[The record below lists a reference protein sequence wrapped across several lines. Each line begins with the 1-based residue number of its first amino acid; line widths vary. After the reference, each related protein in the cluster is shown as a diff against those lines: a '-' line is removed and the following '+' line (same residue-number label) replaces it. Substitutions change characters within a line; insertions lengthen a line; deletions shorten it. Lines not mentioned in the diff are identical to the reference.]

1 MPQISKFGGHL
12 VRQRR
17 ACSVVTPAYDAMT
30 PAQRRTFAGRH
41 PGNYVNVMRSLDE
54 FDEYNKPTLEEVL
67 AHNRSHLRWL
77 LDGDAF
83 ARTPH
88 PAYYLYQLKCRAHEQ
103 TGLIANIP
111 VADYTEAR
119 LKKHEDTQRQKE
131 DMLVRY
137 QDAVGVASSP
147 ICVAYADRAGIDDA
161 VRQAKTAAPC
171 LKFSA
176 WDTVEQTVWRIDD
189 AQIEQ
194 ALADEFAQ
202 VEYTYLTDGH
212 HRCASGARFAE
223 LVRKR
228 SAAASMS
235 LNAEQLLVALFPQS
249 QLKIYSYFRCV
260 RDLGGMSIAQLVSA
274 IEGVGIEVEQQPI
287 ESDQLLPQ
295 VRRQITMIAGHRA
308 FRLRIPDAL
317 VPERDP
323 VGCLDV
329 SILQNKILAPVLN
342 IGDARGDDRLSYV
355 PGVGGISVLR
365 ERCSSDWQVG
375 FACVDTK
382 IEEVIEVA
390 DAAQTMPP
398 KSTWFDPKLR
408 AGIFLRQCV

>member
-1 MPQISKFGGHL
+1 MPQISKFVGHL
-12 VRQRR
+12 VRPQR

-30 PAQRRTFAGRH
+30 PAQRRTFAGRN

-54 FDEYNKPTLEEVL
+54 FDERNKPTLEEVL
-67 AHNRSHLRWL
+67 AHNQSHLQWL
-77 LDGDAF
+77 LDSDAF
-83 ARTPH
+83 ELTPH
-88 PAYYLYQLKCRAHEQ
+88 PAYYLYQLKCGAHEQ
-103 TGLIANIP
+103 TGLIANMP
-111 VADYTEAR
+111 VADYTDSR

-137 QDAVGVASSP
+137 QEAVGVTSSP
-147 ICVAYADRAGIDDA
+147 ICVAYADRGGIDDA
-161 VRQAKTAAPC
+161 VRQVKTGVPC

-176 WDTVEQTVWRIDD
+176 WDEVEQTVWRVDD
-189 AQIEQ
+189 AQVEQ
-194 ALADEFAQ
+194 MLADEFAQ
-202 VEYTYLTDGH
+202 VEHTYLTDGH

-223 LVRKR
+223 LVRQR
-228 SAAASMS
+228 SAGAT
-235 LNAEQLLVALFPQS
+235 LLPNAEQLLVALFPQS
-249 QLKIYSYFRCV
+249 QLKIHSYFRCV
-260 RDLGGMSIAQLVSA
+260 RDLGGMTVAQLVSA
-274 IEGVGIEVEQQPI
+274 IEAAGIEVERQPI

-295 VRRQITMIAGHRA
+295 ASRQITMIAGCRA
-308 FRLRIPDAL
+308 FRLRIPEAL

-323 VGCLDV
+323 VGRLDV
-329 SILQNKILAPVLN
+329 SILQNKILAPILS
-342 IGDARGDDRLSYV
+342 IRDARGDDRLSYA
-355 PGVGGISVLR
+355 PGVEGISILK